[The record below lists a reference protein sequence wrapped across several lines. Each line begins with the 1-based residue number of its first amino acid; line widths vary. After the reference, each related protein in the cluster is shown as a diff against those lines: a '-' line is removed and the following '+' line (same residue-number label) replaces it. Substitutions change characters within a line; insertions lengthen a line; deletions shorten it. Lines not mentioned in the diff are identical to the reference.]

1 MPAFRHT
8 LRVRYQECDPQGVV
22 YFARYP
28 EYYDL
33 ALTELFRAAL
43 GSFGAMVE
51 GGADLVVAEQTAR
64 YRASARFD
72 DLVDVVVAVDRL
84 GTTSMLSSFA
94 IERAGERLVEGEF
107 RHVFID
113 PATKA
118 KRPMPDAVREALRAY
133 LR

>member
-1 MPAFRHT
+1 MPYRHT

-33 ALTELFRAAL
+33 ALTELWRDTL
-43 GSFGAMVE
+43 DGYQAMVD
-51 GGADLVVAEQTAR
+51 GGTDLVVAEMSIR
-64 YRASARFD
+64 DLASALFD
-72 DLVDVVVAVDRL
+72 DLIDVDMTVEKL
-84 GTTSMLSSFA
+84 GETSMLSTYTIS
-94 IERAGERLVEGEF
+94 RDGETLVEGSF

-118 KRPMPDAVREALRAY
+118 KRPIPDEIRRALEPY
-133 LR
+133 VP